1 MANFID
7 NWRDAFAK
15 FLESNTPKVRHFSDF
30 TEEEKQRYR
39 SMQPVQNTQPSKSNG
54 GSSSSGEAPG
64 LAWSQ
69 MVGTETLYDGVPGD
83 IRVMKRVPMG
93 GTSNAYTDG
102 GDTNDVTVDDVVTG
116 MVIRGMYGE
125 GEDRKERLYK
135 DGFNYDRVMKR
146 VNDAYRTGKQDYYGK
161 LTDKYGIRYRR
172 RSGNKYAG
180 GQQYYIPDDY
190 IGRQY

>member
-1 MANFID
+1 MASFID
-7 NWRDAFAK
+7 NWRDALTRVFD
-15 FLESNTPKVRHFSDF
+15 SGRPNVRHFSDF

-39 SMQPVQNTQPSKSNG
+39 SMQPVQNTQPSNSNG

-83 IRVMKRVPMG
+83 IRVMKREPMR

-116 MVIRGMYGE
+116 MVIKGMYGVGDE
-125 GEDRKERLYK
+125 RRERLYR

-146 VNDAYRTGKQDYYGK
+146 VNDAYRAGKQDYYGN

-172 RSGNKYAG
+172 RSGDSYAG

-190 IGRQY
+190 IGR

>member
-7 NWRDAFAK
+7 NWRNALANLF
-15 FLESNTPKVRHFSDF
+15 ESNIPKTRHFSDF
-30 TEEEKQRYR
+30 TDEEKQRYR

-93 GTSNAYTDG
+93 GNSNAYTDA
-102 GDTNDVTVDDVVTG
+102 GDTDDVTVDDVVTG
-116 MVIRGMYGE
+116 MVIRGLYGD

-146 VNDAYRTGKQDYYGK
+146 VDNAYKNGKQDYYGK
-161 LTDKYGIRYRR
+161 LIDKYGIRYTTKN
-172 RSGNKYAG
+172 GIKYAG

-190 IGRQY
+190 IRR